1 MYGHIYII
9 SYDVVIY
16 TSENSQSQSS
26 MHIEMYSMIRVLNT
40 IRMKWVFVGRDIQ
53 LMKDY
58 TTGNATFKQGSRGTV
73 IDATSRK
80 DRKWKVKFNNMIYKK
95 IQID

>member
-1 MYGHIYII
+1 
-9 SYDVVIY
+9 
-16 TSENSQSQSS
+16 
-26 MHIEMYSMIRVLNT
+26 
-40 IRMKWVFVGRDIQ
+40 
-53 LMKDY
+53 MKDY
-58 TTGNATFKQGSRGTV
+58 TTDNATFKQGSRGTV